1 MTTLYDLSV
10 GTYQRVLQATVV
22 VMEKGAS
29 YFNEQGLVLNDVVE
43 MRLAP
48 DMAAFPFQV
57 NSVRHHSLGAIK
69 GIMAGEFGPPPE
81 LPDMDYRGLMALLTS
96 ALAELDTMQA
106 EDIVPVRGKG
116 MHFRAGS
123 FEVPFTTENF
133 ILSFSLPNLYFHAT
147 TIYNMLRIK
156 GVPLGKLD
164 FLGEM
169 LVGLPKN

>member
-1 MTTLYDLSV
+1 MTTLYDLSI
-10 GTYQRVLQATVV
+10 GTYQRVLEATLA
-22 VMEKGAS
+22 VMEKGAI
-29 YFNEQGLVLNDVVE
+29 YFGEQGLDLNDVVE

-69 GIMAGEFGPPPE
+69 GAMSGEFGPPPE
-81 LPDMDYRGLMALLTS
+81 IPELDYRGLMGLLTE
-96 ALAELDTMQA
+96 ALAELATIKADDVAATK
-106 EDIVPVRGKG
+106 GKG

-123 FEVPFTTENF
+123 FEIPFTTENF

-147 TIYNMLRIK
+147 TIYDMLRIK

-164 FLGEM
+164 FLGNM
-169 LVGLPKN
+169 LVGLPKA

>member
-1 MTTLYDLSV
+1 MTTLYELSV
-10 GTYQRVLQATVV
+10 GTYRRVLEATVV
-22 VMEKGAS
+22 VMEKGVG
-29 YFNEQGLVLNDVVE
+29 YFDEHGLVLNDVVE

-81 LPDMDYRGLMALLTS
+81 LPVLDYHGLVALLTA
-96 ALAELDTMQA
+96 ALAELSSIQV
-106 EDIVPVRGKG
+106 EDIAAVRGKG
-116 MHFRAGS
+116 MYFRAGS
-123 FEVPFTTENF
+123 FEIPFTTDNF

-147 TIYNMLRIK
+147 TIYDMLRIK

-164 FLGEM
+164 FLGKM
-169 LVGLPKN
+169 LVGLPKI